1 MRTTHLS
8 LSLSALL
15 VVGAFATAASPA
27 RANFV
32 TLDGAPVTQGQM
44 RIPDS
49 ERQRLES
56 TPSPK
61 ARRIAPSTDRFIL
74 EETRVDVEISGVVAR
89 VRMEQIFKNPF
100 NERLEAIYVFPMPEN
115 AAVDRYTFQIGETV
129 IQGVVKK
136 REEARREYEK
146 ARDEGRKGALLEQ
159 ERPNIFTQSV
169 ANIPPGGKVSV
180 RIEYVHP
187 VKIDG
192 KSYSFRF
199 PMVVAPRYVP
209 GHVAS
214 RPSVGRGWSN
224 DTDQVP
230 DASRITPPV
239 LPKGQR
245 LGNDIHITVKIDG
258 AMPLGS
264 VVPVTHEIDIAK
276 SSESSATI
284 KLRNGPTVA
293 NKDFVVEYSLAGERT
308 VVASLAHRDESANDG
323 YVMLMLQPKRDV
335 TVQDIVAREVI
346 FVFDKSGSMNGT
358 SINQLRILG
367 QEVLGKLNP
376 QDTFRLIAFSNNV
389 LSLSNDPLP
398 ATPQNIASGQEFIR
412 GLRAGGGTNMLPAL
426 RTALGTN
433 RGEDERPRY
442 LVLMTD
448 ALVGNDDSILG
459 FLRHDLFNGVRIF
472 PISIGAA
479 PNHYLMNR
487 AAEIGRG
494 FSMYVTNQD
503 NAVAMAER
511 FNKKTS
517 SPILTDIVIDW
528 NGLAVKD
535 VIPSPLPDLHAG
547 EPLVIFARYDNAA
560 TAQVTL
566 KGNLAGKAIESK
578 LEVELPETEMAH
590 DSLAPIWARQR
601 IRQIWNRNVGKET
614 KDARD
619 EITRLGLEHQ
629 LMTKYTSFIAVEK
642 EAPKNI
648 AGKLRNESV
657 PTVLPEGMT
666 EQAAPSKAFRGRQ
679 PAATSA
685 RQPTS
690 PSPTTPSTSSPQPV
704 VRNTPRP
711 TTTNQ
716 PRHVPVP
723 RNTGGDRG
731 LRLPRFGGGGGCVEW
746 VFLGSLGLVASGR
759 FVSRRRKRGAVET
772 ETATTNKTE

>member
-8 LSLSALL
+8 PSLTALL
-15 VVGAFATAASPA
+15 VVGVLAMSDSPV
-27 RANFV
+27 RADFV

-44 RIPDS
+44 RVSES

-56 TPSPK
+56 TPGPK
-61 ARRIAPSTDRFIL
+61 ARRIPPSTDRFIL
-74 EETRVDVEISGVVAR
+74 EETHVDVEISGVVAR
-89 VRMEQIFKNPF
+89 VRMEQVFKNPY
-100 NERLEAIYVFPMPEN
+100 NDRLEAIYVFPMPEN
-115 AAVDRYTFQIGETV
+115 AAVDGYSFQIGETV

-136 REEARREYEK
+136 REEARQEYEQ

-169 ANIPPGGKVSV
+169 ANIPPGGRV
-180 RIEYVHP
+180 RVRVEYVHP
-187 VKIDG
+187 VKVDG

-209 GHVAS
+209 GQVAS
-214 RPSVGRGWSN
+214 RPSVGRGWSS

-230 DASRITPPV
+230 DASHITPPV

-245 LGNDIHITVKIDG
+245 LGNDIHITMKIDG

-264 VVPVTHEIDIAK
+264 VIPVTHEIDVTQD
-276 SSESSATI
+276 SESTARI
-284 KLRNGPTVA
+284 ELRNGATVA
-293 NKDFVVEYSLAGERT
+293 NKDFVVEYSLAGKST
-308 VVASLAHRDESANDG
+308 VLASLAHRDEPSNDG
-323 YVMLMLQPKRDV
+323 YVMLVLQPKRDI
-335 TVQDIVAREVI
+335 TVEEIVAREVV

-358 SINQLRILG
+358 SINQLRVLG
-367 QEVLGKLNP
+367 QEILGKLNP
-376 QDTFRLIAFSNNV
+376 QDTFRLIAFSNDV
-389 LSLSNDPLP
+389 LSLGNDPLP
-398 ATPQNIASGQEFIR
+398 ATPENIANGRDFIR
-412 GLRAGGGTNMLPAL
+412 RLRAQGGTNMLPAL
-426 RTALGTN
+426 QTALGKN
-433 RGEDERPRY
+433 RGEDDHPRY

-503 NAVAMAER
+503 NAVAMAKR

-517 SPILTDIVIDW
+517 APILTDVVIDW
-528 NGLAVKD
+528 NGLSVKD
-535 VIPSPLPDLHAG
+535 VLPSPLPDLHAG
-547 EPLVIFARYDNAA
+547 EPLVVFARYDKAA

-578 LEVELPETEMAH
+578 LEIELPETETAH

-614 KDARD
+614 HKARE

-629 LMTKYTSFIAVEK
+629 LMTRYTSFVAVEK
-642 EAPKNI
+642 EVPKNI
-648 AGKLRNESV
+648 AGKLLSESI

-666 EQAAPSKAFRGRQ
+666 EQAAPAGAFRGRK
-679 PAATSA
+679 PATTRA
-685 RQPTS
+685 RQPAPAS
-690 PSPTTPSTSSPQPV
+690 PSSPQPV

-711 TTTNQ
+711 TTPNQ
-716 PRHVPVP
+716 TRPVP
-723 RNTGGDRG
+723 APRNNGGDRG
-731 LRLPRFGGGGGCVEW
+731 LRLPRFGGGGGGCVEW
-746 VFLGSLGLVASGR
+746 VFLGSLGLVAGGR
-759 FVSRRRKRGAVET
+759 IVSRRRKRGAAKTET
-772 ETATTNKTE
+772 E